1 MNSREQNIK
10 NGAIGLA
17 IALAVFIIGIM
28 CVGIYSVVSI
38 FSPDNKNILTGEMYD
53 NLYIGQAPDTVI
65 IDNSIGQLTIQSG
78 EVFQVQGNNILKN
91 FSCEFKN
98 GTLTVDNTYNKKI
111 YLSGTSKCSLTITIP
126 EGTELKRLKIST
138 GAGNCVITDISADKF
153 EFETGAGNATITDS
167 TVDALILQAGA
178 GNIEFE
184 SSSLNNMTL
193 NCGVGN
199 LDIKNSSVSGK
210 SKIKC
215 GVGNF
220 TLTDCELTGECDAEC
235 GVGEFSLDLNGDP
248 NDYEVNIS
256 SSVGK
261 AKLNDKTY
269 NKADHRNKGAANI
282 LKIEGGVGSIS
293 ININ

>member
-17 IALAVFIIGIM
+17 IALAVTIIGIM
-28 CVGIYSVVSI
+28 CIGIYSVISI

-53 NLYIGQAPDTVI
+53 KLYIGQAPDTVI

-78 EVFQVQGNNILKN
+78 EVFQVYGNNILKD

-98 GTLTVDNTYNKKI
+98 GTLTVNNTYNKKI
-111 YLSGTSKCSLTITIP
+111 NLSETSKCSLTVTIP
-126 EGTELKRLKIST
+126 EGTELKYLEIST

-153 EFETGAGNATITDS
+153 EFETGAGNAIVTNFASDTIT
-167 TVDALILQAGA
+167 VNAGA
-178 GNIEFE
+178 GNIEFI
-184 SSSLNNMTL
+184 SSSLNDITL

-199 LDIKNSSVSGK
+199 LDIKDSTISGD
-210 SKIKC
+210 SKIEC

-220 TLTDCELTGECDAEC
+220 TLSNCELSGECVADC
-235 GVGEFSLDLNGDP
+235 GVGEFSLNLNGALE
-248 NDYEVNIS
+248 DYEIDIS
-256 SSVGK
+256 SSLGK
-261 AKLNDKTY
+261 IKLNGKTY
-269 NKADHRNKGAANI
+269 SEIEKLNKGAVNK
-282 LKIEGGVGSIS
+282 LKIDGGIGEIA